1 MKNLYKIIII
11 AVVFILSI
19 FILLLIVRPVLMRSG
34 SHIARL
40 TEEKAK
46 NLTLNSELDNYV
58 SARDDYYLI
67 NAEYQKLNMELP
79 EKSNLSILTN
89 ELYEIARYTIV
100 EIENI
105 SFDETKMDE
114 KDLGKTPAKE
124 IQIEMVL
131 RGSYY
136 EILNYINTM
145 ELMPRLIKVEDV
157 VVQTSGDDYDNLLAF
172 VIAKTYFANEYYK

>member
-19 FILLLIVRPVLMRSG
+19 FILLLIVRPVLIRSG
-34 SHIARL
+34 SHIAQL
-40 TEEKAK
+40 TEEKAE
-46 NLTLNSELDNYV
+46 NITLNSELDNYV

-67 NAEYQKLNMELP
+67 NAKYQKLNMELP
-79 EKSNLSILTN
+79 EKSDLSILTN

-100 EIENI
+100 DIENI
-105 SFDETKMDE
+105 SFNEKKINEDE
-114 KDLGKTPAKE
+114 LRKTPVKE
-124 IQIEMVL
+124 IEIDMVL

-145 ELMPRLIKVEDV
+145 EIMPRLIKIEDV
-157 VVQTSGDDYDNLLAF
+157 VVQASGGDHDNLLALI
-172 VIAKTYFANEYYK
+172 VAKTYFANKYYK

>member
-19 FILLLIVRPVLMRSG
+19 FILLLIVRPVLTRSG
-34 SHIARL
+34 GRIARL

-46 NLTLNSELDNYV
+46 NITLNSELDNYIT
-58 SARDDYYLI
+58 ARDDYYLL
-67 NAEYQKLNMELP
+67 NAEYQKLNMGLP
-79 EKSNLSILTN
+79 EKSDLSILTN
-89 ELYEIARYTIV
+89 ELYEIARYTVV
-100 EIENI
+100 EIENL
-105 SFDETKMDE
+105 SFDETKINED
-114 KDLGKTPAKE
+114 DLKTIPSKE
-124 IQIEMVL
+124 ITIDLIL

-145 ELMPRLIKVEDV
+145 EIMPRLIKIEDV
-157 VVQTSGDDYDNLLAF
+157 LAQTSGNENNDLLVF

>member
-19 FILLLIVRPVLMRSG
+19 FILILIVRPVLTRSG

-46 NLTLNSELDNYV
+46 NITLNSELDNYIT
-58 SARDDYYLI
+58 ARDDYYLI

-79 EKSNLSILTN
+79 EKSDLSILTN
-89 ELYEIARYTIV
+89 ELYEIARFTVV
-100 EIENI
+100 EIENL
-105 SFDETKMDE
+105 SFNEAKLNE
-114 KDLGKTPAKE
+114 EDLKTTPSKE
-124 IQIEMVL
+124 ITIDLIL

-145 ELMPRLIKVEDV
+145 EIMPRLIKIEDV
-157 VVQTSGDDYDNLLAF
+157 MAQTSGNENNDLLVF

>member
-11 AVVFILSI
+11 VAVFILSI

-34 SHIARL
+34 SHIAQL

-46 NLTLNSELDNYV
+46 NITLNSELDNYV

-79 EKSNLSILTN
+79 EKSDLSILTN
-89 ELYEIARYTIV
+89 ELYEIARYTNV

-105 SFDETKMDE
+105 AFEESKIGEE
-114 KDLGKTPAKE
+114 DLRKTPVKE
-124 IQIEMVL
+124 IKIDMVL
-131 RGSYY
+131 QGSYY
-136 EILNYINTM
+136 EILNCINTM
-145 ELMPRLIKVEDV
+145 EIMPRLIKVEDV
-157 VVQTSGDDYDNLLAF
+157 AVQTSGGDHDNLLAF
-172 VIAKTYFANEYYK
+172 IIAKTYFVNEYYK

>member
-11 AVVFILSI
+11 VVVFILSI

-34 SHIARL
+34 GHIARL

-46 NLTLNSELDNYV
+46 NITLNSELDDYV

-79 EKSNLSILTN
+79 EKSDLSILTN

-105 SFDETKMDE
+105 AFVKTKINE
-114 KDLGKTPAKE
+114 EELRKTPIKE
-124 IQIEMVL
+124 IKIDMVL

-145 ELMPRLIKVEDV
+145 EIMPRLIKIEDIV
-157 VVQTSGDDYDNLLAF
+157 LQTSGDDYDNLLAF
-172 VIAKTYFANEYYK
+172 IIAKTYFANEYYK